1 MSAMLVRQTLEHV
14 LTAIQRAA
22 RHDATFW
29 PELRSGRGLK
39 LDDLLALRLDV
50 SAGAPAALFDHR
62 LFERVFVLHPPLI
75 DAYAEYW
82 QSAALQAEL
91 SWSMCELFLL
101 HELLHVEQSAHSD
114 VYLLAGPS
122 SLDLF
127 AGLDYFA
134 DARALRL
141 AFHLNGPARN
151 ASERRSLWL
160 RLLAAQFHG
169 GRVFGRVDRANP
181 LPTAP
186 ESSMDGPRLRR
197 QSVWALQYA
206 RAAAHLYDTD
216 TDTDTD
222 ADAWDVALGER
233 IDWHWLP
240 IEESRLGPDLCDA
253 PQVQAEALTQGPLQA
268 NFTLGERMVRHPWL
282 LGAERQ
288 ALADMLFAGD
298 LSRWNEAYRGLF
310 DAKPFLTGREAGP
323 SPAGPE
329 LRPAPTLTQTQ
340 PAAPTGQINIFGG
353 GYNVGNV
360 NNYGAFPDPGQK
372 G

>member
-1 MSAMLVRQTLEHV
+1 MSAMLVRHTMEHA
-14 LTAIQRAA
+14 LTAIQGAA

-62 LFERVFVLHPPLI
+62 LFERVFVLHPLLI

-82 QSAALQAEL
+82 QAVALQAEL

-101 HELLHVEQSAHSD
+101 HELLHVEQSANSD

-141 AFHLNGPARN
+141 AFHLNGPARSE
-151 ASERRSLWL
+151 SERRSLWL

-169 GRVFGRVDRANP
+169 GRVFGRVDHASP

-186 ESSMDGPRLRR
+186 DSSMDGPRLRR

-206 RAAAHLYDTD
+206 RAAAHLHDTN
-216 TDTDTD
+216 
-222 ADAWDVALGER
+222 AWDVALGER

-253 PQVQAEALTQGPLQA
+253 AQVQAEALTHGPIQA

-288 ALADMLFAGD
+288 ALAAMLFSGD

-323 SPAGPE
+323 SPAEPE

-340 PAAPTGQINIFGG
+340 PAAPTGPIFINQG
-353 GYNVGNV
+353 GYNVGSV

-372 G
+372 R